1 MYEPAPPIT
10 PASPPPPPR
19 ASGPSGAAL
28 LLVGVILGGVA
39 GGATATLLDGRAPA
53 ELVPTPVPTAL
64 ASSAPVSV
72 PAGVDPLVDVAKE
85 MLPSVVTVV
94 NRLASGQQQSSGSGF
109 VVDARG
115 YVVTN
120 NHVVENVRGGGAGAA
135 FDVIFSDNKTQ
146 KATLVGRDPDTDI
159 AVLQIP
165 AITGLKVAPLANS
178 DSVPVGALVIAI
190 GSPLGEYQNTV
201 TSGVV
206 SGKGRRVQET
216 QNVFLDDLIQTD
228 AAINPGNSGG
238 PLIWAATRQVV
249 GMNTLIADPNQAV
262 GLGFAISANTIRT
275 VADELIKNGK
285 IERGFIGIQYS
296 PLSPRNAVALGL
308 PAAAGIQISAV
319 VPGSPAAQAG
329 LKAGDVVTKLNDQQ
343 IDQEHPLQ
351 SLMVKFRP
359 GDKVRLAI
367 IRDTVT
373 QTVEVTLGRATAG

>member
-10 PASPPPPPR
+10 QASPPPPPR

-28 LLVGVILGGVA
+28 LLVGVVLGGVA
-39 GGATATLLDGRAPA
+39 GGATATLLDGRAPE
-53 ELVPTPVPTAL
+53 ELVPTPVPSAL
-64 ASSAPVSV
+64 ATTTPVSV
-72 PAGVDPLVDVAKE
+72 PAGIDPLVDVAKE

-120 NHVVENVRGGGAGAA
+120 NHVVENVRGGGAGAS

-165 AITGLKVAPLANS
+165 AIAGLKVAALANS
-178 DSVPVGALVIAI
+178 DNVPVGATVIAI

-206 SGKGRRVQET
+206 SGKGRRVQES

-329 LKAGDVVTKLNDQQ
+329 LKVGDVVTKLNDQQ

-359 GDKVRLAI
+359 SDKVRLTI

>member
-1 MYEPAPPIT
+1 MYEPLSPAHQPGPAPR
-10 PASPPPPPR
+10 S
-19 ASGPSGAAL
+19 SGPSGAAL

-64 ASSAPVSV
+64 ATTVPVVV
-72 PAGVDPLVDVAKE
+72 PAGIDPIVDVAKE

-94 NRLASGQQQSSGSGF
+94 NRLPSGQQQSSGSGF

-120 NHVVENVRGGGAGAA
+120 NHVVENVRGGGAGAS
-135 FDVIFSDNKTQ
+135 FDIIFSDNQTQ

-165 AITGLKVAPLANS
+165 ARASLKVAPLANS
-178 DSVPVGALVIAI
+178 DNVPVGAAVVAI
-190 GSPLGEYQNTV
+190 GSPLGEFQNTV
-201 TSGVV
+201 TVGVV

-249 GMNTLIADPNQAV
+249 GMNTLIADPSQAQ
-262 GLGFAISANTIRT
+262 GLGFAISSNTIRT
-275 VADELIKNGK
+275 VSDELIKNGK
-285 IERGFIGIQYS
+285 IERGFIGIQYA
-296 PLSPRNAVALGL
+296 PLSPRAAVALGL
-308 PAAAGIQISAV
+308 PSATGIQISAV
-319 VPGSPAAQAG
+319 VAGSPATAAG
-329 LKAGDVVTKLNDQQ
+329 LRAGDVVTKLNDQP

-359 GDKVRLAI
+359 GDRVRLTI
-367 IRDTVT
+367 IRDSAT
-373 QTVEVTLGRATAG
+373 QTVEVTLGRATTG

>member
-10 PASPPPPPR
+10 PAGPPPPPR

-64 ASSAPVSV
+64 ASTAPVSV
-72 PAGVDPLVDVAKE
+72 PAGVDPLVDVVKE

-120 NHVVENVRGGGAGAA
+120 NHVVENVRGGGAGAS

-249 GMNTLIADPNQAV
+249 GMNTLIADPNQVV